1 MSNCCN
7 GKGCKECNPAL
18 DDGNKPVE
26 KESAEPEKVQIKMN
40 RKQKRKAGM
49 RARTP
54 WSAQVDSFLCLLNH
68 KKYVANKESGQ
79 NE

>member
-1 MSNCCN
+1 MSNCCD
-7 GKGCKECNPAL
+7 GRGCEVCNP
-18 DDGNKPVE
+18 VE
-26 KESAEPEKVQIKMN
+26 ESAQYVKPEKVQIKMN

-54 WSAQVDSFLCLLNH
+54 WSSQVDSFLCLLNH